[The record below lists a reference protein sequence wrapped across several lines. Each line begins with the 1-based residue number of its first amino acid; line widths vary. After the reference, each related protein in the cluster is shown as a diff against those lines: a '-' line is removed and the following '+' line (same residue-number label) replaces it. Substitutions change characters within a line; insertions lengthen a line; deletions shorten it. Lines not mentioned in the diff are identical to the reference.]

1 MSKNLYILL
10 LVVLGFFMSPTTA
23 MACNQK
29 GEMTCCAKKS
39 TAKKEKKDCC
49 SKKQSSKKESH
60 DGCNGACKNITC
72 GGSFVYLGMT
82 NGIQLEFNNP
92 LFDFSTKKQNFYYS
106 NIFVS
111 SGYKSIWLPPKIA

>member
-10 LVVLGFFMSPTTA
+10 LVVTGFLLSPTTT

-39 TAKKEKKDCC
+39 ISKKEKKECC
-49 SKKQSSKKESH
+49 SNKESSKKESH
-60 DGCNGACKNITC
+60 EGCNGACKSITC
-72 GGSFVYLGMT
+72 SSSFIYLGMI
-82 NGIQLEFNNP
+82 NGIQLDLNNT
-92 LFDFSTKKQNFYYS
+92 LFGFYTKKQHFYYS
-106 NIFVS
+106 NIFIS